1 MARIS
6 SDLGRDME
14 KQKKLKMPLR
24 EVLEKLSARDRSK
37 SERQRVAAI
46 KSWCAFSVD
55 ELSVQWH
62 GEVKGH
68 PVERDPAFSVRLN
81 DQRRIWLI
89 NYSQFRTYGG
99 VLEGIPETFVPFFE
113 NAINKAHDLFPL
125 DGVKPVILPPKLHQ
139 GRVRRPRSWKMVDE
153 TWCLLPSITSIGMF
167 DSEGA
172 VDVGSMSSV
181 LLIWFQDRFGNPTE
195 FVKKQIRA
203 LDWDRY
209 AHQWD
214 W

>member
-1 MARIS
+1 MGSALYCIVF
-6 SDLGRDME
+6 LIE
-14 KQKKLKMPLR
+14 KLCMVSTTHHFCSFWSLFQKKLNQLPT
-24 EVLEKLSARDRSK
+24 LEHIKK
-37 SERQRVAAI
+37 SV
-46 KSWCAFSVD
+46 S
-55 ELSVQWH
+55 
-62 GEVKGH
+62 
-68 PVERDPAFSVRLN
+68 
-81 DQRRIWLI
+81 RI
-89 NYSQFRTYGG
+89 
-99 VLEGIPETFVPFFE
+99 LEGMPKTLLPFFE
-113 NAINKAHDLFPL
+113 NAMTRAQALFPL
-125 DGVKPVILPPKLHQ
+125 DGVRPVILPPKLHQ
-139 GRVRRPRSWKMVDE
+139 GRIRRQRNGEMVDE

-172 VDVGSMSSV
+172 VGVGSMSSV

>member
-1 MARIS
+1 
-6 SDLGRDME
+6 ME
-14 KQKKLKMPLR
+14 KPKKPNKPSVEIL
-24 EVLEKLSARDRSK
+24 SK
-37 SERQRVAAI
+37 SLSDRETGKSKGQRIAAI
-46 KSWCAFSVD
+46 KAACAFSFD
-55 ELSVQWH
+55 ELPVQWH

-68 PVERDPAFSVRLN
+68 PTDRDLAYSLRLKN
-81 DQRRIWLI
+81 RRRIRLVNSW
-89 NYSQFRTYGG
+89 QCRTYDGL
-99 VLEGIPETFVPFFE
+99 LEGIPETLLPFFE
-113 NAINKAHDLFPL
+113 NAINRAHDLFPL
-125 DGVKPVILPPKLHQ
+125 DEVKPVILPPKLHQ
-139 GRVRRPRSWKMVDE
+139 GRIRRQRNGEMVDE

-167 DSEGA
+167 DSDGA
-172 VDVGSMSSV
+172 TDDGSMSSV